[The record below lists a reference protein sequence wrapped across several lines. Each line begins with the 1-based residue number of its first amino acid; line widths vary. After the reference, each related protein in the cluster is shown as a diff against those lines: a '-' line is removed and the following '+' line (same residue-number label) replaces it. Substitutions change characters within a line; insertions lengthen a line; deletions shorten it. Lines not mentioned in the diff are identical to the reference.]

1 MRKSRWPGPRS
12 NRRPSAFRS
21 RILDTPR
28 WLPIV
33 LCHNVVGN
41 FILPVGSRRFSARRG
56 YKRRISVNSWRW
68 PGAGPRSGSRGS
80 GLAALAGKGAHA
92 KGRCDASTQSEWFAN
107 LVSSRPIRCLVI
119 QVAGL
124 IPARATGQ
132 GAFMARS
139 GNAGNSGPIER
150 AGQCRRLL
158 PVPMSR
164 WSSSSTARTRDV
176 RQQPDVGVTT
186 NLRSRRV
193 ARSAGLAARR
203 RARQEA
209 RMRAATSVGTRSA
222 TRHPSTRSRRGWP
235 LAGPG
240 APIAPP
246 GTATCGAVSARH
258 GE

>member
-1 MRKSRWPGPRS
+1 
-12 NRRPSAFRS
+12 
-21 RILDTPR
+21 
-28 WLPIV
+28 
-33 LCHNVVGN
+33 
-41 FILPVGSRRFSARRG
+41 
-56 YKRRISVNSWRW
+56 
-68 PGAGPRSGSRGS
+68 
-80 GLAALAGKGAHA
+80 
-92 KGRCDASTQSEWFAN
+92 
-107 LVSSRPIRCLVI
+107 
-119 QVAGL
+119 
-124 IPARATGQ
+124 
-132 GAFMARS
+132 MARS

-222 TRHPSTRSRRGWP
+222 TDITAPAAGA
-235 LAGPG
+235 AGPWSG
-240 APIAPP
+240 RVHRLLPRERQLAALCQLA
-246 GTATCGAVSARH
+246 TANDRVHQVNSWRTFPTPAV
-258 GE
+258 